1 MAGINQQEII
11 NNAFISE
18 TQEPIILKYVDKKD
32 YKNLLTKLEKI
43 TIPDKEKYIHIY
55 KLYFP
60 NWWNV
65 KKDEDLK
72 NINNWYVFIAG
83 STLLFAETDL
93 YFVKQTP
100 KQIKPRKIH
109 LTQYRDAI
117 NKKYWQVSGINNLR
131 LHQLIAVNY
140 LKFEDVDKWIKGHI
154 KAIENKNRFVE
165 LRNKGEKRT
174 DKENEEFTKISQRIN
189 EWNIDH
195 INGDKNNNSCYNLQI
210 ITQKDNLRKKITQP
224 DKTHIYEWDPADI
237 VPLKSVLKNKDINV
251 DYYYINKN
259 NIYKVVNSNRIN
271 KRKSHTVINTNGTK
285 KQLYRKLEPH
295 NGVYLLVSIIDKD
308 NKIRKRV
315 LVDNDDIET
324 IYNIN
329 RTEDCFEDPDE

>member
-1 MAGINQQEII
+1 MAGIDQQEII

-32 YKNLLTKLEKI
+32 YKNLLTKLENI

-72 NINNWYVFIAG
+72 NVNNWYLFIAC

-93 YFVKQTP
+93 YFVKRNK
-100 KQIKPRKIH
+100 KQIKLRKIH
-109 LTQYRDAI
+109 LTQYKDAI

-140 LKFEDVDKWIKGHI
+140 LKFEDVDNWIKGHI

-165 LRNKGEKRT
+165 LKNKGEKRT
-174 DKENEEFTKISQRIN
+174 DKENEEFTNIYQRIN

-195 INGDKNNNSCYNLQI
+195 INGDKNNNCCYNLQI
-210 ITQKDNLRKKITQP
+210 ITQKENLRKKITKP
-224 DKTHIYEWDPADI
+224 DKTHIYEWDPSDI
-237 VPLKSVLKNKDINV
+237 VPLKSVLKNKNINV
-251 DYYYINKN
+251 DYYWINKN
-259 NIYKVVNSNRIN
+259 NIYKIVKRNRIN
-271 KRKSHTVINTNGTK
+271 KRGQHTVINTNGTK

-308 NKIRKRV
+308 NRSRKRI

-329 RTEDCFEDPDE
+329 RIEDCFIEPTE